1 MKKFITFCIAVAFGT
16 MLFNSP
22 VMSEA
27 SKVPPEM
34 GVDESQDKELMDEQK
49 KNEGSGT
56 KKENTPPANPPIIQ
70 KWPGF
75 FDCGPTEVM
84 MGIVMGKYKEKPMIQ
99 MGGVLQIPGGRVV
112 QAPTVIYFNQET
124 NTFSIVTHFQNQFSC
139 IIMYGQG
146 VGPAT
151 GNPAMQQPQNNKQYF
166 DSEKPP
172 KEFKIKKNQP
182 KWRGTAHT
190 DTLVQILKSIP
201 VNWYSRFTLS

>member
-1 MKKFITFCIAVAFGT
+1 MKKLITFCIAVMFGT
-16 MLFNSP
+16 MLLNSP
-22 VMSEA
+22 VLSEA

-34 GVDESQDKELMDEQK
+34 GVDESQDKELMDSQK

-56 KKENTPPANPPIIQ
+56 ETQPPQNPPIIQ

-99 MGGVLQIPGGRVV
+99 MGGVLQIPGGRIV
-112 QAPTVIYFNQET
+112 QAPTTIYFNTET

-146 VGPAT
+146 VGPAG
-151 GNPAMQQPQNNKQYF
+151 GNPAMQQPQQQKQYF
-166 DSEKPP
+166 EKDNPP
-172 KEFKIKKNQP
+172 KEFKIDKREF
-182 KWRGTAHT
+182 KWRGTGHT
-190 DTLVQILKSIP
+190 PNFNLGCVDLKMMH
-201 VNWYSRFTLS
+201 V